1 MGALEFHPGFD
12 VSYTHDNNIF
22 LTRDQEKSDEIIRY
36 IPSLRL
42 DLPFGA
48 ASKASG
54 SFKYERKDFDKFD
67 TEDADNTYTTAAL
80 ILERL
85 FGSYYW
91 KTNGNWDKTDDPS
104 SSETQSTTGARTPH
118 AVGKVSTSLGYGG
131 YEENKV
137 HLEINGSA
145 GRDQYERA
153 LNDRLNKWDYRL
165 GGIGEY
171 KFTEKTAVRLD
182 YGFIRTD
189 FTQRASGDQRDD
201 SRAHFVRGGLAFTPG
216 ALITGHATFGAEFR
230 EFDTSISA
238 DNRTDRD
245 TTGFSADVDLT
256 YAVQPERTTINLRFT
271 AGLEPSSTPGQFGYQ
286 KYRAD
291 GTLTQGLFFLS
302 DQLEASLTPS
312 YEVNNFI
319 KKGDV
324 GANRKDKIVSVK
336 VGLTYRAKSEVFP
349 WFTSVEYEY
358 KKKDSSE
365 DTNDYRDN
373 TVMVKVGLQ
382 F

>member
-1 MGALEFHPGFD
+1 MPKKKVGRWGWHAVVLLAGLLVLSAFGLASAQQTAAPPGAAPEKREPSLLRLGALEFHPGFD

-131 YEENKV
+131 YEE
-137 HLEINGSA
+137 
-145 GRDQYERA
+145 
-153 LNDRLNKWDYRL
+153 
-165 GGIGEY
+165 
-171 KFTEKTAVRLD
+171 
-182 YGFIRTD
+182 
-189 FTQRASGDQRDD
+189 
-201 SRAHFVRGGLAFTPG
+201 
-216 ALITGHATFGAEFR
+216 
-230 EFDTSISA
+230 
-238 DNRTDRD
+238 
-245 TTGFSADVDLT
+245 
-256 YAVQPERTTINLRFT
+256 
-271 AGLEPSSTPGQFGYQ
+271 
-286 KYRAD
+286 
-291 GTLTQGLFFLS
+291 
-302 DQLEASLTPS
+302 
-312 YEVNNFI
+312 
-319 KKGDV
+319 
-324 GANRKDKIVSVK
+324 
-336 VGLTYRAKSEVFP
+336 
-349 WFTSVEYEY
+349 
-358 KKKDSSE
+358 
-365 DTNDYRDN
+365 
-373 TVMVKVGLQ
+373 
-382 F
+382 